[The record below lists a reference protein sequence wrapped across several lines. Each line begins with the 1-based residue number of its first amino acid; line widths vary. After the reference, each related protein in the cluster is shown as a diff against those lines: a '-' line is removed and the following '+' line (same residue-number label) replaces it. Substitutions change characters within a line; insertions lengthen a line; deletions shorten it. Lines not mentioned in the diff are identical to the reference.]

1 MPAARSPRQPA
12 SPAASRLASEPMRGL
27 LRRARH
33 DAAADVAR
41 CSGRY
46 GLFLEP
52 HADEGFVVSA
62 PNLHTRVHLQRE
74 DEGFAGDLVCSEAAM
89 PLADDSFA
97 LVFLTCAFEASRD
110 AVGLAAECA
119 RLLEPEGTLLVLGL
133 NPVSPARLR
142 WMFGGLRAWSPEAT
156 SALLSGLGL
165 EIVGWRYLGA
175 RWSGDAATAAIDVAG
190 ARVHGSPLRSA
201 FLLEARRRDPGLTPL
216 RVSPSRVRVGS
227 GARAGSARVRSA
239 RLRSARLRIVR

>member
-1 MPAARSPRQPA
+1 
-12 SPAASRLASEPMRGL
+12 MRGL
-27 LRRARH
+27 LRRCHR

-46 GLFLEP
+46 GLFIEP
-52 HADEGFVVSA
+52 HEDEGFVVAA
-62 PNLHTRVHLQRE
+62 PNLHTRVRLRRAV
-74 DEGFAGDLVCSEAAM
+74 DGFEGDLRCSESAM

-97 LVFLTCAFEASRD
+97 LIFTTCCFEAAHD

-133 NPVSPARLR
+133 NPLSPARLR
-142 WMFGGLRAWSPEAT
+142 WMFGGLRSWSPEAT

-175 RWSGDAATAAIDVAG
+175 RWSAKATPAIDIAG
-190 ARVHGSPLRSA
+190 TRRHGSPLRSG

-216 RVSPSRVRVGS
+216 RLQSARVRVGS
-227 GARAGSARVRSA
+227 GASAGSAKIGSA
-239 RLRSARLRIVR
+239 RGRVDR